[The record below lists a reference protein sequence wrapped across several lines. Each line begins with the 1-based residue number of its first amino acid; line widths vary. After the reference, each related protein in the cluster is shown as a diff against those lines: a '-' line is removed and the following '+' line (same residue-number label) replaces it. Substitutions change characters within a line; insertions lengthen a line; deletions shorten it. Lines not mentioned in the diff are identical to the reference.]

1 MLYSYINEFYME
13 EMILNSLDIFNERL
27 KNLYEAYPI
36 LKEIDDSDKSI
47 RENIVF
53 KNLLSDEYLKT
64 SNRNCV
70 GMLFVI
76 SGVIKVQRITEDGEE
91 TNLYNIKR
99 GELCHES
106 LSCFVNCKS
115 LNIEGM
121 AIQDSLIAI
130 LPADIVN
137 RYLLN
142 DSRFMQI
149 IYRDLYAKFRAVIE
163 NKEERIHESIEK
175 RLIKLLISKDTK
187 IIYTTHGE
195 LAFELDSS
203 REVISRKLKQLER
216 KGYLLISRG
225 KIQILKDL
233 EELYK

>member
-1 MLYSYINEFYME
+1 MEDIMLN
-13 EMILNSLDIFNERL
+13 NLDIFNKRL
-27 KNLYEAYPI
+27 EALYKAYPV
-36 LKEIDDSDKSI
+36 LKQIDDSDEII
-47 RENIVF
+47 RKNVIF
-53 KNLLSDEYLKT
+53 KNLLSEEYLKT
-64 SNRNCV
+64 DSGNCI

-76 SGVIKVQRITEDGEE
+76 NGIIKVQKVTEDGDE
-91 TNLYNIKR
+91 TNLYNVER
-99 GELCHES
+99 GQLCHEA
-106 LSCFVNCKS
+106 LSCFVNCQS
-115 LNIEGM
+115 LNIEGR

-130 LPADIVN
+130 LPSDIVK

-149 IYRDLYAKFRAVIE
+149 IYRDLYAKFRGVIE

-203 REVISRKLKQLER
+203 REVISRKLKQLEK

-233 EELYK
+233 EELYDI